1 MFVAGTPIGGE
12 DRREADAVA
21 AIAAAALVPGCRGV
35 SLAFTLEPGRRV
47 DVDNLARPVLA
58 GLRDAGWFA
67 RGFSTLDH
75 LLVTKSAGTSVGVAV
90 DVVPGVVASASE
102 PALQLALKGIVPG
115 PGHRE
120 HLRLWRDAV
129 GSTSQKPALTG
140 SISVEIEVD
149 TRRSLVDLMKPII
162 DGLAPSPAR
171 RRLLDCLRST
181 QSQLPHRRTHAP
193 FPPLTTSKNDLFR
206 FAARCESQLSYRR

>member
-12 DRREADAVA
+12 DRREAAWRASVAAVA
-21 AIAAAALVPGCRGV
+21 TADLVPGSRGV

-47 DVDNLARPVLA
+47 DIDNLARPVLA

-90 DVVPGVVASASE
+90 DVVPGVLASASE

-115 PGHRE
+115 PGNRE

-129 GSTSQKPALTG
+129 ASTWQKPALTG
-140 SISVEIEVD
+140 PINVEIEVD

-162 DGLAPSPAR
+162 DGLEPILGRDPWGTNEFSPLDDTIVRLMVR
-171 RRLLDCLRST
+171 RRPGELSLLVRV
-181 QSQLPHRRTHAP
+181 LPG
-193 FPPLTTSKNDLFR
+193 
-206 FAARCESQLSYRR
+206 